1 MRAYSPPHLFKSW
14 SVMLTVDSMVDQ
26 DGPGVLLPIP
36 LGEDKVFRNQATDD
50 ILELLYRNP
59 HEEFG
64 VRQLREITGHG
75 AQTVDTALTLLEQ
88 LDLIQTRR
96 EGNKKLT
103 SINRDRVQKPDDPL
117 LEIQQE
123 EFRNPVKAFSD
134 RVEEVQGG
142 NLVGIL
148 LFGSVARGEA
158 DRASDIDIQVIVEDD
173 LLQSRR
179 EIQDIRQEMEES
191 KFGGER
197 YEFQVL
203 VESVETAE
211 QYGDK
216 LQEIFSEAV
225 TIYSTDQLEELRQ
238 VIL

>member
-1 MRAYSPPHLFKSW
+1 M
-14 SVMLTVDSMVDQ
+14 DSIVDQ
-26 DGPGVLLPIP
+26 NGPGVLLPIP

-88 LDLIQTRR
+88 LDLIETRR
-96 EGNKKLT
+96 EGNKKLI
-103 SINRDRVQKPDDPL
+103 SINRDRVQKPDDPI

-123 EFRNPVKAFSD
+123 EFRNPVKAFYD
-134 RVEEVQGG
+134 NVKENQGS
-142 NLVGIL
+142 NLVGII

-158 DRASDIDIQVIVEDD
+158 DRASDIDIQVIVEND

-179 EIQDIRQEMEES
+179 EIQDIRQEIEES

-203 VESVETAE
+203 VESIETAE
-211 QYGDK
+211 QYGEK
-216 LQEIFSEAV
+216 LQEVLSEAI

-238 VIL
+238 VILNG

>member
-1 MRAYSPPHLFKSW
+1 
-14 SVMLTVDSMVDQ
+14 MLTVDSMVDQ
-26 DGPGVLLPIP
+26 DEPGVLLPIP
-36 LGEDKVFRNQATDD
+36 LGENKVFRNQAADD
-50 ILELLYRNP
+50 LLELLYRNP
-59 HEEFG
+59 HKEFG

-75 AQTVDTALTLLEQ
+75 AQTTDTALQTLTQ
-88 LDLIQTRR
+88 LNLVETRR

-103 SINRDRVQKPDDPL
+103 SINRERIQKPDDPL

-123 EFRNPVKAFSD
+123 EFRNPIKAFAD
-134 RVEEVQGG
+134 HVEDNQDD

-179 EIQDIRQEMEES
+179 DMQDIRQEVEES
-191 KFGGER
+191 TFSGER

-203 VESVETAE
+203 VESIETAE

-216 LQEIFSEAV
+216 LQDIFSEAV
-225 TIYSTDQLEELRQ
+225 TLYSVDRLEELRE
-238 VIL
+238 VILDG

>member
-1 MRAYSPPHLFKSW
+1 MI
-14 SVMLTVDSMVDQ
+14 DQ
-26 DGPGVLLPIP
+26 NGPGVLLPIP
-36 LGEDKVFRNQATDD
+36 LGEDKIFRNQATDD

-88 LDLIQTRR
+88 LDLIETRR

-103 SINRDRVQKPDDPL
+103 SINRDRVQKPDDPI

-123 EFRNPVKAFSD
+123 EFRTPVKAFSD
-134 RVEEVQGG
+134 RVEENQEGD
-142 NLVGIL
+142 LAGIL

-211 QYGDK
+211 QYGEK
-216 LQEIFSEAV
+216 LQEIFSEAI

-238 VIL
+238 VILNG

>member
-1 MRAYSPPHLFKSW
+1 
-14 SVMLTVDSMVDQ
+14 MVDQ

-36 LGEDKVFRNQATDD
+36 LGEDKIFRNQATDD

-88 LDLIQTRR
+88 LDLIETRR

-103 SINRDRVQKPDDPL
+103 SINRDRVQKPDDPI

-123 EFRNPVKAFSD
+123 EFRTPVKAFSD
-134 RVEEVQGG
+134 RVEEDQEG
-142 NLVGIL
+142 NLAGIL

-211 QYGDK
+211 QYGEK
-216 LQEIFSEAV
+216 LQEIFSEAITV
-225 TIYSTDQLEELRQ
+225 YSTDQLEELRQ
-238 VIL
+238 VILNG

>member
-1 MRAYSPPHLFKSW
+1 
-14 SVMLTVDSMVDQ
+14 MVDQ
-26 DGPGVLLPIP
+26 DVAGVLLPIP

-75 AQTVDTALTLLEQ
+75 AQTVDTALNLLNQ
-88 LDLIQTRR
+88 LNLTQTQR

-103 SINRDRVQKPDDPL
+103 SINRSRIQKPDDPI
-117 LEIQQE
+117 LEVPQE
-123 EFRNPVKAFSD
+123 EFRDPVKAFSD
-134 RVEEVQGG
+134 KVKAEHRD

-158 DRASDIDIQVIVEDD
+158 DRASDIDIQVIIQDN
-173 LLQSRR
+173 LLESRR
-179 EIQDIRQEMEES
+179 DIHDIRQKVEKS
-191 KFGGER
+191 KFEGER
-197 YEFQVL
+197 YEFQIM
-203 VESVETAE
+203 VESVETSE
-211 QYGDK
+211 QYGEK
-216 LQEIFSEAV
+216 LQQIFSEAV
-225 TIYSTDQLEELRQ
+225 TLYSTHQLEELRQ